1 MLRFVPDHLKAK
13 KMCKSVVKELLFI
26 IRYVYDRYK
35 TQEMRD
41 KVTLE
46 NGGMLMFVP
55 DYCKNK
61 K

>member
-1 MLRFVPDHLKAK
+1 MLRFVPDHLKTK

-26 IRYVYDRYK
+26 ISYVYD
-35 TQEMRD
+35 RD